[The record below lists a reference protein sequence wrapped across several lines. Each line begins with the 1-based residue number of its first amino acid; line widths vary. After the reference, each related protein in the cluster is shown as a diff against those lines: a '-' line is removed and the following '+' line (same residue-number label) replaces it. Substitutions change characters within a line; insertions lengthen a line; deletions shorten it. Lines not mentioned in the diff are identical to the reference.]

1 MSVDSPGLS
10 PQLEA
15 EQAVLGAC
23 LLVPGQL
30 DSLRSWLE
38 PRHFLRP
45 AHGQFFAVL
54 LAQRD
59 ETPLPTTSDQHRD
72 WALRAMASGSRTI
85 PGFSASYGQSL
96 ISACPEAD
104 HAAAYG
110 RMVLE
115 TAVRR
120 ALEQHAH
127 RLLAAAESG
136 SVRSTIDLTAA
147 LHTVIDQLTTAWG
160 TIDVRSTKPLPAPDA
175 QAGLRSGRAASAARD
190 NERMLLAALIESPAR
205 ISETAT
211 WLTDS
216 DFIAPEHGAVY
227 QALTALAHRGEP
239 VDELT
244 ALWEV
249 QRRGA
254 LASGTTTV
262 EQVRSLLAPGM
273 PGDPDYWA
281 ERVLRASLLRAS
293 ATSAGIVR
301 VLALDASVSA
311 GTLLGD
317 SLRALEPADRL
328 QQRHRAALGSTGP
341 ERRGPIVLG
350 ARRQAAT
357 RTTAVGPDRSARPAA
372 EPSPPR
378 R

>member
-23 LLVPGQL
+23 LLAPAQL
-30 DSLRSWLE
+30 AALREWLE

-54 LAQRD
+54 LAQFD
-59 ETPLPTTSDQHRD
+59 ESPLPTTDDQRRD
-72 WALRAMASGSRTI
+72 WALRAMASGTGSI

-96 ISACPEAD
+96 ISACPTAA

-127 RLLAAAESG
+127 RLLAAAEGG
-136 SVRSTIDLTAA
+136 SVRSTVDLTAA
-147 LHTVIDQLTTAWG
+147 LHTVIGQLTTAWG
-160 TIDVRSTKPLPAPDA
+160 TIDVRSTKPLPSPDA
-175 QAGLRSGRAASAARD
+175 ETGLRSGRAAEAARD
-190 NERMLLAALIESPAR
+190 NERMLLATLIESPER
-205 ISETAT
+205 IGEIAA
-211 WLTDS
+211 WLTDG
-216 DFIAPEHGAVY
+216 DFLAPEHRAVY

-254 LASGTTTV
+254 LATGTTTV
-262 EQVRSLLAPGM
+262 EEVRRLVAPGM

-317 SLRALEPADRL
+317 SLRALEPADQL
-328 QQRHRAALGSTGP
+328 QQRHRAAIGSAGP
-341 ERRGPIVLG
+341 ERRGPVVLG

-357 RTTAVGPDRSARPAA
+357 RTTAGPDRSARPAA

>member
-1 MSVDSPGLS
+1 MSVDSPVGS

-23 LLVPGQL
+23 LLAPSQL
-30 DSLRSWLE
+30 GSLREWLE

-45 AHGQFFAVL
+45 AHSQFFAVM
-54 LAQRD
+54 LAQFD
-59 ETPLPTTSDQHRD
+59 EVPPPATDDEHRD
-72 WALRAMASGSRTI
+72 WALRALASGTRTI
-85 PGFSASYGQSL
+85 PGFSPSYGQAL
-96 ISACPEAD
+96 ISACPMAA

-115 TAVRR
+115 TAVRC

-136 SVRSTIDLTAA
+136 SVRDTVELTAT
-147 LHTVIDQLTTAWG
+147 LHGVIDQLTTAWG
-160 TIDVRSTKPLPAPDA
+160 TIDVRSKKLLPEPVA
-175 QAGLRSGRAASAARD
+175 QASLLSGRAADAAHV
-190 NERMLLAALIESPAR
+190 NERMLLASLIESPAR
-205 ISETAT
+205 ISEIAS
-211 WLTDS
+211 WLTGG
-216 DFIAPEHGAVY
+216 DFLAPEHAAVY
-227 QALTALAHRGEP
+227 QALAALAHRGEP

-254 LASGTTTV
+254 LAAGTTTV
-262 EQVRSLLAPGM
+262 EEVRSLLAPGV
-273 PGDPDYWA
+273 PGDPGYWA
-281 ERVLRASLLRAS
+281 ERVLRTSLLRAS

-301 VLALDASVSA
+301 VLALNASISA

-328 QQRHRAALGSTGP
+328 QQRHRAALGTPGLDRPGP
-341 ERRGPIVLG
+341 VVLG

-357 RTTAVGPDRSARPAA
+357 RTASSADRSARPGAEAA
-372 EPSPPR
+372 RHR

>member
-23 LLVPGQL
+23 LLVPSQL
-30 DSLRSWLE
+30 ASLRAWLE

-45 AHGQFFAVL
+45 AHGQFFAVM
-54 LAQRD
+54 LAQLD
-59 ETPLPTTSDQHRD
+59 EAALPATGEQRRN
-72 WALRAMASGSRTI
+72 WALRAMDTGVRTI

-96 ISACPEAD
+96 ISACPIAA
-104 HAAAYG
+104 HATAYG

-120 ALEQHAH
+120 SLEQHAH
-127 RLLAAAESG
+127 RLLAAAEGG
-136 SVRSTIDLTAA
+136 SVRTTVALTAS

-160 TIDVRSTKPLPAPDA
+160 TIDVRSTKPLPEPDTPT
-175 QAGLRSGRAASAARD
+175 GLLAGRAAENAHD
-190 NERMLLAALIESPAR
+190 NERMLLASMVASPTR
-205 ISETAT
+205 ISEITS
-211 WLTDS
+211 WLS
-216 DFIAPEHGAVY
+216 GGDFLSPSHRAVY
-227 QALTALAHRGEP
+227 QALAALTHRGEP

-254 LASGTTTV
+254 LADGTTTV
-262 EQVRSLLAPGM
+262 EEVRTLVATGM
-273 PGDPDYWA
+273 PGDAGYWA
-281 ERVLRASLLRAS
+281 ERVLRASLLRTS

-301 VLALDASVSA
+301 VLALDAAVSA

-328 QQRHRAALGSTGP
+328 QQRHRAALGAPASD
-341 ERRGPIVLG
+341 RRGPVVLG
-350 ARRQAAT
+350 VRRQAAT
-357 RTTAVGPDRSARPAA
+357 RTAGTADRPSRPPI
-372 EPSPPR
+372 EPSPHR

>member
-23 LLVPGQL
+23 LLVPAQL
-30 DSLRSWLE
+30 DSLRTWLE

-45 AHGQFFAVL
+45 AHGQFFAVM
-54 LAQRD
+54 LAQLD
-59 ETPLPTTSDQHRD
+59 EGPLPATDDQRRD
-72 WALRAMASGSRTI
+72 WALRAMASGMGTI

-96 ISACPEAD
+96 IAACPTAA

-120 ALEQHAH
+120 SLEQHAH

-136 SVRSTIDLTAA
+136 SVRTTVDLTAS
-147 LHTVIDQLTTAWG
+147 LHRVIDQLTRAWG
-160 TIDVRSTKPLPAPDA
+160 TIDVRSTKPLPEPDA
-175 QAGLRSGRAASAARD
+175 PVGLLSGRAAEAARD
-190 NERMLLAALIESPAR
+190 NERMLLASLVESPTR
-205 ISETAT
+205 ISEVAS
-211 WLTDS
+211 WLS
-216 DFIAPEHGAVY
+216 DGDFLAPAHRAVY
-227 QALTALAHRGEP
+227 QALAALAHRGEP

-254 LASGTTTV
+254 LADGTTTV
-262 EQVRSLLAPGM
+262 EEVRTLVAPGT
-273 PGDPDYWA
+273 PGDPDYWG
-281 ERVLRASLLRAS
+281 ERVLQASLLRAS

-328 QQRHRAALGSTGP
+328 QQRHRAALGTPASD
-341 ERRGPIVLG
+341 RRGPVVLG
-350 ARRQAAT
+350 VRRQAAT
-357 RTTAVGPDRSARPAA
+357 RTAGASDRPARPAA

>member
-1 MSVDSPGLS
+1 VSVDSPGLS

-23 LLVPGQL
+23 LLVPTQL
-30 DSLRSWLE
+30 DSLRTWLE

-45 AHGQFFAVL
+45 AHGQFFAVM
-54 LAQRD
+54 LAQLD
-59 ETPLPTTSDQHRD
+59 EVPLPTTDDQRRD
-72 WALRAMASGSRTI
+72 WALRAMAAGARTI

-96 ISACPEAD
+96 ISACPTAAHAD
-104 HAAAYG
+104 AYG

-127 RLLAAAESG
+127 RLLAAAASG
-136 SVRSTIDLTAA
+136 SVRTTVDLTVA
-147 LHTVIDQLTTAWG
+147 LHTVIDQLTSAWG
-160 TIDVRSTKPLPAPDA
+160 TIDVRSTKPLPEPATTV
-175 QAGLRSGRAASAARD
+175 GLLSGRAAEAARD
-190 NERMLLAALIESPAR
+190 DERMLLASLVESPAR
-205 ISETAT
+205 ISEIAS
-211 WLTDS
+211 WLTGG
-216 DFIAPEHGAVY
+216 DFLAPEHRAVY
-227 QALTALAHRGEP
+227 QALAALAHRGEP

-254 LASGTTTV
+254 LADETTTV
-262 EQVRSLLAPGM
+262 EEVRTLVTPGM

-281 ERVLRASLLRAS
+281 ERVLRASLLHAS

-317 SLRALEPADRL
+317 SLRALAPADRL
-328 QQRHRAALGSTGP
+328 QQRHRAALGAPASD
-341 ERRGPIVLG
+341 RRGPVVLG
-350 ARRQAAT
+350 TRRQAAT
-357 RTTAVGPDRSARPAA
+357 RTAGATDRSARPPV
-372 EPSPPR
+372 EPAPPR

>member
-1 MSVDSPGLS
+1 MNVDSPGLS

-23 LLVPGQL
+23 LLAPSQL
-30 DSLRSWLE
+30 DSLRNWLE

-45 AHGQFFAVL
+45 AHGQFFAVM
-54 LAQRD
+54 LAQLD
-59 ETPLPTTSDQHRD
+59 EVPPPTTDDERRD
-72 WALRAMASGSRTI
+72 WALQALASGARTI

-96 ISACPEAD
+96 ISACPTAA

-136 SVRSTIDLTAA
+136 SVRTTVELTTT
-147 LHTVIDQLTTAWG
+147 LHGVIDQLTTAWG
-160 TIDVRSTKPLPAPDA
+160 VIDVRSKKPLPEPVA
-175 QAGLRSGRAASAARD
+175 QVGLLSGRAAEAARD
-190 NERMLLAALIESPAR
+190 DERMLLACLIGSPAR
-205 ISETAT
+205 ISEIAS
-211 WLTDS
+211 WLTRG
-216 DFIAPEHGAVY
+216 DFLAQEHSAVY
-227 QALTALAHRGEP
+227 QALAALAHRGEP

-254 LASGTTTV
+254 LAAGTTTV
-262 EQVRSLLAPGM
+262 EEVRSLLAPDV

-281 ERVLRASLLRAS
+281 ERVLRAALLRAS

-301 VLALDASVSA
+301 AMALDASVSA

-328 QQRHRAALGSTGP
+328 QQRHRAALGTPGP
-341 ERRGPIVLG
+341 DRPGPVVLG

-357 RTTAVGPDRSARPAA
+357 RTAAAADRSARPAA
-372 EPSPPR
+372 KAARPR